1 MNENGGE
8 KMNTV
13 GYMTMPEQFS
23 YREVFLLGKPQHD
36 PYDRFTIKHPP
47 MNVGR
52 RAKIFSPFDA
62 LKGFNETVASK
73 EVLYTSQIE
82 LTEEEKDELNR
93 KLTIL
98 HNLTYNSRMARQNH
112 VEVIVTYYIPCNDVN
127 HDAYR
132 VKGVYKTIT
141 GVCWKVDPDINQ
153 EIVIGNK
160 KISFQYIKDIE
171 YLSDVFADIS
181 LAEEMV

>member
-1 MNENGGE
+1 
-8 KMNTV
+8 MNTV

-36 PYDRFTIKHPP
+36 RYDRFTIKHPS

-62 LKGFNETVASK
+62 LKGFNEAVAAK
-73 EVLYTSQIE
+73 DVFYTNQIE
-82 LTEEEKDELNR
+82 LTEEDKDELNR

-112 VEVIVTYYIPCNDVN
+112 VEVIVTYYIPCNDIN

-141 GVCWKVDPDINQ
+141 GVCWKVDYEENQ
-153 EIVIGNK
+153 EIVIDRK
-160 KISFQYIKDIE
+160 KISFEHIKEIE
-171 YLSDVFADIS
+171 WLSDVFIETPFS
-181 LAEEMV
+181 